1 MFHQHFQ
8 DKDKFQIDINTEIL
22 SEQNRFLF
30 VFRTFDNPLN
40 NKTMKMKISLLL
52 VAIAALSAFTVKM
65 NTASFYDLKAKTIDG
80 KEFSFADL
88 KGKKVMIVNTA
99 SKCGYTHQYEDL
111 EKLFKAYKD
120 KNFVIIGFPANNFG
134 KQEPGTN
141 DEIKEFCTKNYGVT
155 FQMMEKIDV
164 KGDDMNAVYKWL
176 TSKELN
182 GKMDSS
188 VKWNFQK
195 YLIDEKGNLV
205 DVAYSNDKPMDDKIV
220 NWINGK

>member
-1 MFHQHFQ
+1 MLN
-8 DKDKFQIDINTEIL
+8 KIDYCL
-22 SEQNRFLF
+22 FLC
-30 VFRTFDNPLN
+30 TFENLKN
-40 NKTMKMKISLLL
+40 YKTMKIKYAILFVTL
-52 VAIAALSAFTVKM
+52 VALTAFTFKI
-65 NTASFYDLKAKTIDG
+65 NSASFYDLKAKTIEG
-80 KEFSFADL
+80 STFNFADL

-99 SKCGYTHQYEDL
+99 SRCGYTGQYEDL
-111 EKLFKAYKD
+111 EKLYKLY
-120 KNFVIIGFPANNFG
+120 KNQNFVIIGFPANNFG
-134 KQEPGTN
+134 RQEPGSNT
-141 DEIKEFCTKNYGVT
+141 EIKEFCTKNYGVS

-205 DVAYSNDKPMDDKIV
+205 DVLYSNENPMGDKIV
-220 NWINGK
+220 NWVKGK